1 MNKEDTPLYK
11 AVPVNFHEDLDIALE
26 ECRKMVPYVLMAW
39 QFENAI
45 SLKDAFPWAESP
57 QGFDFWFQVATGE
70 VV

>member
-26 ECRKMVPYVLMAW
+26 KCRKMNRFEIGVW
-39 QFENAI
+39 QFEKTGELQN
-45 SLKDAFPWAESP
+45 AFPWSESP
-57 QGFDFWFQVATGE
+57 QGFDFWFQVATRE